1 MAKENGASGINV
13 KKALFAEFAVLAKA
27 LAHGNRLELLE
38 LVAQGER
45 SVEALAKVAGL
56 SIANASQHL
65 LKLRRAGLVLAQKRG
80 PYVYYRLRDEAVISL
95 LGNLRALAE
104 DNLAEVDRLVEH
116 FLHDKDELEP
126 VSSQELLARS
136 RQGQVTVLDVRP
148 PEEFAAGHLPG
159 AVNIPLHELESRL
172 AELPRRRQVVAYCR
186 GPYCVLAFEAVA
198 TLRRQGFE
206 ARRLEQGLPEWR
218 RDGLPVES
226 HPG

>member
-1 MAKENGASGINV
+1 MEALTMAEEFNV
-13 KKALFAEFAVLAKA
+13 KKALFAEFAVVAKA

-38 LVAQGER
+38 LLAQGER

-56 SIANASQHL
+56 SVANASQHL
-65 LKLRRAGLVLAQKRG
+65 LKLRRAGLAIARKRG
-80 PYVYYRLRDEAVISL
+80 PYVHYRLRDDAVVSL

-104 DNLAEVDRLVEH
+104 DNLAEVDRLVEN

-148 PEEFAAGHLPG
+148 PEEFAAGHLPD
-159 AVNIPLHELESRL
+159 AINIPLRELESRL

-198 TLRRQGFE
+198 TLRRQGFD

-218 RDGLPVES
+218 REGLPVAS
-226 HPG
+226 GPD

>member
-1 MAKENGASGINV
+1 MAEEINV

-65 LKLRRAGLVLAQKRG
+65 LKLRRAGLVLTRKRG
-80 PYVYYRLRDEAVISL
+80 AYVYYRLRDEAVISL

-104 DNLAEVDRLVEH
+104 QNLAEVDRLVER

-126 VSSQELLARS
+126 VSSRELLARS

-148 PEEFAAGHLPG
+148 AEEFAAGLLPG
-159 AVNIPLHELESRL
+159 AVNIPLRELESRL

-218 RDGLPVES
+218 RDGLPVETR
-226 HPG
+226 PA

>member
-1 MAKENGASGINV
+1 MAEEFNV
-13 KKALFAEFAVLAKA
+13 KKALFAEFAVVAKA

-38 LVAQGER
+38 LLAQGER

-56 SIANASQHL
+56 SVANASQHL
-65 LKLRRAGLVLAQKRG
+65 LKLRRAGLAIARKRG
-80 PYVYYRLRDEAVISL
+80 PYVHYRLRDDAVVSL

-104 DNLAEVDRLVEH
+104 DNLAEVDRLVEN

-148 PEEFAAGHLPG
+148 PEEFAAGHLPD
-159 AVNIPLHELESRL
+159 AINIPLRELESRL

-198 TLRRQGFE
+198 TLRRQGFD

-218 RDGLPVES
+218 REGLPVAS
-226 HPG
+226 GPD

>member
-1 MAKENGASGINV
+1 MAEEINV

-65 LKLRRAGLVLAQKRG
+65 LKLRRAGLVLTRKRG
-80 PYVYYRLRDEAVISL
+80 AYVYYRLRDEAVISL

-104 DNLAEVDRLVEH
+104 QNLAEVDRLVER

-126 VSSQELLARS
+126 VSSRS
-136 RQGQVTVLDVRP
+136 L
-148 PEEFAAGHLPG
+148 
-159 AVNIPLHELESRL
+159 
-172 AELPRRRQVVAYCR
+172 
-186 GPYCVLAFEAVA
+186 
-198 TLRRQGFE
+198 
-206 ARRLEQGLPEWR
+206 
-218 RDGLPVES
+218 
-226 HPG
+226 